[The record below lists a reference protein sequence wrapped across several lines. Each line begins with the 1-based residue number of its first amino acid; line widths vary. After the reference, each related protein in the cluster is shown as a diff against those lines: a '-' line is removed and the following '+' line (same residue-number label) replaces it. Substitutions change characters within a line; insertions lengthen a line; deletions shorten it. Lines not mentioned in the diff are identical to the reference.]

1 MSVLSDDFLH
11 DEAKAYEVVES
22 VLWPDGPVCPKCG
35 SVERISKMKGK
46 STRIGSYKCYACRSK
61 FTVKVGTIFEDSHIP
76 MRFWLQAI
84 YLMASSKKG
93 ISSNQLH
100 RSMGISL
107 RSAWF
112 MSHRIREAM
121 RSGGLAPPMGGEGT
135 SGIVEADETFF
146 GTKKGMP
153 KPRGGYKH
161 KHAILA
167 LVERG
172 GRVRSVHV
180 PDIKADTV
188 VPIVTA
194 NIAKEARIMTDDAA
208 TYYNKLDGFA
218 GHDAVNHSA
227 GEYVRYVRGQAL
239 IHTNTVESYFSVF
252 KRGMRGVYQHC
263 DEKHLHRYLA
273 EFDFRHNNRV
283 ALGVHDK
290 ERAEKILRGATG
302 KRLTYR

>member
-11 DEAKAYEVVES
+11 DEEKAYELVES

-35 SVERISKMKGK
+35 SVERISKMRGK

-100 RSMGISL
+100 RTMGISL

-121 RSGGLAPPMGGEGT
+121 RSGGLAPAMGGEGT

-146 GTKKGMP
+146 GTKKGAP
-153 KPRGGYKH
+153 KPKGGYSH

-172 GRVRSVHV
+172 GRVRTVHV
-180 PDIKADTV
+180 PDIKASTV
-188 VPIVTA
+188 LPIV
-194 NIAKEARIMTDDAA
+194 KGEHRQGGAR
-208 TYYNKLDGFA
+208 
-218 GHDAVNHSA
+218 HD
-227 GEYVRYVRGQAL
+227 E
-239 IHTNTVESYFSVF
+239 
-252 KRGMRGVYQHC
+252 
-263 DEKHLHRYLA
+263 
-273 EFDFRHNNRV
+273 
-283 ALGVHDK
+283 
-290 ERAEKILRGATG
+290 
-302 KRLTYR
+302 

>member
-11 DEAKAYEVVES
+11 DEEKAYALVES

-121 RSGGLAPPMGGEGT
+121 RSGGLAPAMGGEGT

-146 GTKKGMP
+146 GTKKG
-153 KPRGGYKH
+153 
-161 KHAILA
+161 
-167 LVERG
+167 VE
-172 GRVRSVHV
+172 
-180 PDIKADTV
+180 K
-188 VPIVTA
+188 
-194 NIAKEARIMTDDAA
+194 
-208 TYYNKLDGFA
+208 
-218 GHDAVNHSA
+218 
-227 GEYVRYVRGQAL
+227 
-239 IHTNTVESYFSVF
+239 
-252 KRGMRGVYQHC
+252 
-263 DEKHLHRYLA
+263 
-273 EFDFRHNNRV
+273 
-283 ALGVHDK
+283 
-290 ERAEKILRGATG
+290 
-302 KRLTYR
+302 

>member
-1 MSVLSDDFLH
+1 
-11 DEAKAYEVVES
+11 
-22 VLWPDGPVCPKCG
+22 
-35 SVERISKMKGK
+35 MKGK

-61 FTVKVGTIFEDSHIP
+61 FTVKVGTIFEDSHSP

-121 RSGGLAPPMGGEGT
+121 RSGGLAPPMGSAGT
-135 SGIVEADETFF
+135 SGIVEADETFI
-146 GTKKGMP
+146 GRKKGVP
-153 KPRGGYKH
+153 KPKGGYRH
-161 KHAILA
+161 KNAVLS

-172 GRVRSVHV
+172 GQVRSVHV
-180 PDIKADTV
+180 PDVTAATL
-188 VPIVTA
+188 VPIVNA
-194 NIAKEARIMTDDAA
+194 NIAKEARVMTDDAA

-218 GHDAVNHSA
+218 GHDTVNHSA
-227 GEYVRYVRGQAL
+227 KEYVRYDDTPVA
-239 IHTNTVESYFSVF
+239 IHTNTAESYFSVF

-283 ALGVHDK
+283 AFGVHDK